1 MQERIAVVTGAN
13 AGLGY
18 QTTRALAQKG
28 YRVVMACRNETKAA
42 KAREELLAEA
52 PAAAIEVLRLDQS
65 EPDSIRGFVDGFA
78 RRHGQLDLL
87 VNNAGIV
94 GLPLSRNSVGHEL
107 QMATNYLGVFA
118 LTGLLL
124 PLFRGDAPGRIVNV
138 GSLAHRQGKMDLDD
152 LNWETGEY
160 KPMGAYGRSKLA
172 VMAWTLELD
181 ARLRAAGS
189 PVMAL
194 SAHPGFAAT
203 EIGTNN
209 PNPMINPQNPV
220 GKWFQNQVR
229 RFIPT
234 AEEAARPTLHA
245 ACSETVHGGE
255 YYGPGGFMEIGGA
268 PAPAKI
274 NPKAKDAAMRERLWS
289 LSEEL
294 TGVRYLSD

>member
-1 MQERIAVVTGAN
+1 MQERIAIVTGAN
-13 AGLGY
+13 AGLGF
-18 QTTRALAQKG
+18 QTSVALAKQG
-28 YRVVMACRNETKAA
+28 YRVVMACRNEAKAA
-42 KAREELLAEA
+42 KAREALLAEA
-52 PAAAIEVLRLDQS
+52 PTAKTQVLRLDQS
-65 EPDSIRGFVDGFA
+65 EPDSVQGFA
-78 RRHGQLDLL
+78 DAFIAEYGELDLL
-87 VNNAGIV
+87 INNAGIV
-94 GLPLSRNSVGHEL
+94 GLPLTRNSAGHEL

-124 PLFRGDAPGRIVNV
+124 SRFRAGMPTRIVNV

-152 LNWETGEY
+152 LNWQTGAY

-172 VMAWTLELD
+172 MMAWTLELD
-181 ARLRAAGS
+181 ARLRAIGS
-189 PVMAL
+189 DTIAV

-209 PNPMINPQNPV
+209 PNPMLNPQNAF

-234 AEEAARPTLHA
+234 ADQAARPILRA
-245 ACSETVHGGE
+245 ACADGVQGGD

-274 NPKAKDAAMRERLWS
+274 NPKAKDPELRARLWA
-289 LSEEL
+289 LSESL